1 MRICLFKTGACT
13 LNEFGM
19 PYGPLETNADAEVWR
34 LPREIVDWI
43 FAGGYDILMPWLLEI
58 NEACET
64 DLDLGEPD
72 YFDAEACGVLIRI
85 LDRVSATQ
93 TSPMLAVLIAKV
105 KELANKGVEL
115 GYGILVVM

>member
-19 PYGPLETNADAEVWR
+19 PYGPLETNTDAEVWR